1 VRLFDLLGSPAFTI
15 VQNDMTGNITKIKA
29 RATSHPAQCATLE
42 QLVKGESTEKKRT
55 ATEGLLW
62 LLRYAASCNEC

>member
-1 VRLFDLLGSPAFTI
+1 MRLFDLLGSAAFTI

-29 RATSHPAQCATLE
+29 RQQTHPAQCATLE
-42 QLVKGESTEKKRT
+42 QLVKGEATEKKRT

-62 LLRYAASCNEC
+62 LLRYGLCCR